1 MPRGE
6 KYPGESESDENAVL
20 ITKKEP
26 PLVDIKSTKNSQD
39 VKAKKILDLENQ
51 QEPVDTK
58 FDLMEIRPHSFRDI
72 IMKRNLA
79 RSHII
84 DETSTNLNE
93 VLQDRR

>member
-1 MPRGE
+1 MSRGE
-6 KYPGESESDENAVL
+6 KYPGELKSGENAAFL
-20 ITKKEP
+20 SKKELP
-26 PLVDIKSTKNSQD
+26 QLDIKSKENSQD
-39 VKAKKILDLENQ
+39 VKAKKLLGLENRK
-51 QEPVDTK
+51 EPLDTK

-84 DETSTNLNE
+84 DETSPNLDE

>member
-1 MPRGE
+1 MPRGA
-6 KYPGESESDENAVL
+6 KTPGEEKSEENLEL
-20 ITKKEP
+20 ISKKE
-26 PLVDIKSTKNSQD
+26 LLQVDIKSNTNSQD

-51 QEPVDTK
+51 QEPLDTE

-72 IMKRNLA
+72 MMKRNLA

-84 DETSTNLNE
+84 DETSSNLDE

>member
-1 MPRGE
+1 MPREE
-6 KYPGESESDENAVL
+6 KYPGEPESDENAVL
-20 ITKKEP
+20 ISKKEP

-39 VKAKKILDLENQ
+39 VKAKKILDLENK
-51 QEPVDTK
+51 QEPLDTK

-84 DETSTNLNE
+84 DETSPNLDE